1 MKPGLSKQAGFSM
14 VAPPGVRAGPVEFKI
29 YNLLK
34 QFCNI
39 LKQFARF
46 ALKVKIRYG
55 IGVS

>member
-1 MKPGLSKQAGFSM
+1 MKPGLFKQAGVSM

-29 YNLLK
+29 YNLSEII
-34 QFCNI
+34 CNI